1 MDEIV
6 LLFVPRIAK
15 HADTQTD
22 IVAVLLVI
30 QVTDVLRVNAMS
42 VVTPLLL
49 TNDTHTSDTR
59 TITPDTLTITHDT
72 RPITHD
78 TRTIHNLPS
87 FFYGF

>member
-49 TNDTHTSDTR
+49 TNDTHTSDAQ
-59 TITPDTLTITHDT
+59 TITHDT
-72 RPITHD
+72 RPIMQD
-78 TRTIHNLPS
+78 TRTITNLL
-87 FFYGF
+87 